1 MAFSP
6 STPAIH
12 SVIRLS
18 PDLMRERIDDAMDVY
33 LAAMHYRP
41 EWRSLRRD
49 PWEEATYYP
58 TWNSYGAFTTPL
70 ASLSTNHD
78 RLLASLLAT
87 AAIHTRGGV
96 AESQQV

>member
-49 PWEEATYYP
+49 HGKKQHTIRHGIAMARLQPLLHHLAP
-58 TWNSYGAFTTPL
+58 TMT
-70 ASLSTNHD
+70 

>member
-58 TWNSYGAFTTPL
+58 RWNSYGAM
-70 ASLSTNHD
+70 
-78 RLLASLLAT
+78 
-87 AAIHTRGGV
+87 
-96 AESQQV
+96 